1 MSLETNKNYTHNDA
15 IYSLIEANPNVTY
28 EDYVTSTVEWYKSVF
43 VSAKYAVDSTNY
55 PCIILPWLNGSYDGN
70 FDLCIR
76 FEQTAD
82 ALLSSNH
89 GSSGTYISF
98 GLYEQA
104 TKKFTGRSPA
114 QYFSGGR
121 FFPVLI
127 NSSSDAYY
135 KVNTY
140 GLDKKVISLGGF
152 SKNKENPT
160 SIPMNCMVA
169 EFKRLTDDSP
179 INVVLFLPD
188 SAGYQ
193 TSKYD
198 GYPIELYYELDGV
211 VKNTKIYTWGLTQ
224 SPTCATMYQLNDGFI
239 YSDSLFCCFPYDQP
253 ILQPLTI
260 FDYADTVNPDTWNK
274 KCITV
279 GGKQFSIKCAMDNK
293 RRNGNQNITL
303 ALLEN

>member
-1 MSLETNKNYTHNDA
+1 MSLENNKNYTSSNA
-15 IYSLIEANPNVTY
+15 IYSLIEANPDMTY
-28 EDYVTSTVEWYKSVF
+28 KDYVTSTVEWYKSVF
-43 VSAKYAVDSTNY
+43 GNAKYAVDSRNY
-55 PCIILPWLNGSYDGN
+55 PCVILPWLNGSYDGN

-82 ALLSSNH
+82 EPLSRNSTAL
-89 GSSGTYISF
+89 GTYISF

-104 TKKFTGRSPA
+104 TKKFTGKVSA
-114 QYFSGGR
+114 QYFSGGIT
-121 FFPVLI
+121 PTLI
-127 NSSSDAYY
+127 NSNSDVRY

-140 GLDKKVISLGGF
+140 GLEKKVISLGEF
-152 SKNKENPT
+152 SKSKEIPT

-169 EFKRLTDDSP
+169 EFKRLKNDSP
-179 INVVLFLPD
+179 VNVVLFLPGSSD
-188 SAGYQ
+188 YQ
-193 TSKYD
+193 TNKYD
-198 GYPIELYYELDGV
+198 NYPIDLYYELDGV

-224 SPTCATMYQLNDGFI
+224 SQTCVSMYQLNDGFI
-239 YSDSLFCCFPYDQP
+239 YSDSLFCCFPHDQP

-260 FDYADTVNPDTWNK
+260 FDYTDTVNTDTWNK
-274 KCITV
+274 KCVTV

>member
-1 MSLETNKNYTHNDA
+1 MSLEADKNYTHSDA
-15 IYSLIEANPNVTY
+15 IYSLIEANPNMTY
-28 EDYVTSTVEWYKSVF
+28 EDYVTSKVEWYKSVF
-43 VSAKYAVDSTNY
+43 GDAKYAVDSNNY
-55 PCIILPWLNGSYDGN
+55 PCIILPWLDGSYGGT

-82 ALLSSNH
+82 SPLSRDST
-89 GSSGTYISF
+89 SLSTYISF

-104 TKKFTGRSPA
+104 TKKFTGKNAA
-114 QYFSGGR
+114 QYFSSGR
-121 FFPVLI
+121 VFPTLI
-127 NSSSDAYY
+127 ASTYDAHY

-140 GLDKKVISLGGF
+140 GLEKKVISLGEF

-169 EFKRLTDDSP
+169 EFKRLKDDSP
-179 INVVLFLPD
+179 VNVVLFLPD
-188 SAGYQ
+188 LADYQ
-193 TSKYD
+193 TNKYD
-198 GYPIELYYELDGV
+198 GSPIELYYELDGV

-224 SPTCATMYQLNDGFI
+224 SPTCVSMYQLNDGFI
-239 YSDSLFCCFPYDQP
+239 YSDSLFCCFPHDQS

-260 FDYADTVNPDTWNK
+260 FSYNDTVNTDTWNK
-274 KCITV
+274 ECVTV

-303 ALLEN
+303 ALLED